1 MIKNCI
7 IIYETNNNIRMVT
20 TGLQNNNTNTGRFNL
35 VLCEILNKHLHGNDA
50 NIDGHYLIINKFD
63 ASTGSAI
70 YSDSGSDLE
79 DDYESDDESIES
91 HDSSTSLELFTNDYN
106 DYYHQVP
113 PNVKHNIIRNYQ
125 NIIARPDY
133 IRPEIA
139 ECIVLPSHHTVA
151 IIKTVWIKIIQRK
164 WKTVY
169 AERKRIIN
177 ARMLYSSL
185 KTREITGKWPISCN
199 YLPTLYRMLSN
210 LKN

>member
-1 MIKNCI
+1 
-7 IIYETNNNIRMVT
+7 MVT
-20 TGLQNNNTNTGRFNL
+20 TGLQNSNTNTGRFNL
-35 VLCEILNKHLHGNDA
+35 VLCEILNKNLHGNDA

-79 DDYESDDESIES
+79 EDDYESDDDSIES
-91 HDSSTSLELFTNDYN
+91 GDSSSSLSLFTNDYN

-113 PNVKHNIIRNYQ
+113 SNVKHNIIRNYR

-139 ECIVLPSHHTVA
+139 ECIVLPSQHTVA
-151 IIKTVWIKIIQRK
+151 IIKTMWIKIIQRK
-164 WKTVY
+164 WKKVY

-177 ARMLYSSL
+177 TRMLYSSL
-185 KTREITGKWPISCN
+185 KRRELTGKWPTSCN
-199 YLPTLYRMLSN
+199 YLPTLYGMMSN
-210 LKN
+210 CKN

>member
-1 MIKNCI
+1 
-7 IIYETNNNIRMVT
+7 MVT
-20 TGLQNNNTNTGRFNL
+20 TGLQNSNTNTGRFNL

-70 YSDSGSDLE
+70 YSDLE
-79 DDYESDDESIES
+79 DDDYESDDESIES
-91 HDSSTSLELFTNDYN
+91 YDSSTSLELFTSDYN

-113 PNVKHNIIRNYQ
+113 SNVKHNIIRNYQ

-139 ECIVLPSHHTVA
+139 ECIVLPSQHTVA
-151 IIKTVWIKIIQRK
+151 IIKTMWIKIIQRK

-177 ARMLYSSL
+177 TRMLYSSL
-185 KTREITGKWPISCN
+185 KTREITGKWPSSCN

>member
-1 MIKNCI
+1 
-7 IIYETNNNIRMVT
+7 MVT